1 MRNRVI
7 SLILNLPQLALG
19 ILIAGV
25 IAGLAFRFKLLSK
38 SGALAAFLLGS
49 VVFGLG
55 GLTWS
60 IVLMLFF
67 LSSSGL
73 SYLFKSRKVNAE
85 EKYAKGSVRDSR
97 QVLANGGLAGLFV
110 ILSLVIPQSSIPW
123 LGFCASLAAANAD
136 TWATELGSLSKRNPV
151 LISTL
156 KSVERG
162 TSGGVSLF
170 GLTASLFG
178 SFVIAVAGILFAP
191 SGLAIETWLFL
202 AAVTLGGFTGSLVDS
217 WIGATFQA
225 IYYCPQCLRETEK
238 HPRHGCGT
246 ETHLLRGRQW
256 MTNDM
261 VNLLCTLK
269 GAGVAIVLTV
279 LLQLIA

>member
-1 MRNRVI
+1 MI
-7 SLILNLPQLALG
+7 DIAQLGLG
-19 ILIAGV
+19 ILIAGI

-38 SGALAAFLLGS
+38 NGALAAFLLGS

-60 IVLMLFF
+60 IVLMVFF

-73 SYLFKSRKVNAE
+73 SSIFKSRKAGAE
-85 EKYAKGSVRDSR
+85 EKYARGSVRDYH

-110 ILSLVIPQSSIPW
+110 ILSLIVPQNPYAW

-136 TWATELGSLSKRNPV
+136 TWATELGSLSKRSPA

-156 KSVERG
+156 KPVERG
-162 TSGGVSLF
+162 TSGAVSLF
-170 GLTASLFG
+170 GLVASFFG
-178 SFVIAVAGILFAP
+178 AFVIAVAGILLSPAELIIEPWVF
-191 SGLAIETWLFL
+191 LTAI
-202 AAVTLGGFTGSLVDS
+202 TLGGFAGSLADS
-217 WIGATFQA
+217 WIGATLQA
-225 IYYCPQCLRETEK
+225 SYFCPQCSRDTEK

-246 ETHLLRGRQW
+246 QTTLLRGRSW
-256 MTNDM
+256 MNNDM

-269 GAGVAIVLTV
+269 GAGAAIVLSV
-279 LLQLIA
+279 LMQLIA